1 VLSYRDDLKP
11 IARTLRANMTLAEQK
26 LWFHI
31 RCKQIHGVQFFRQR
45 AIGAYIV
52 DFYAP
57 TVKLVV
63 EVDGSQHFDPVA
75 LEKDALRSNYL
86 VSQGLFVM
94 RFDNLEVLDSTTSA
108 LATVH
113 KYILDKQTGAVLG
126 HNANQK

>member
-31 RCKQIHGVQFFRQR
+31 RRKQILGVQFFRQR